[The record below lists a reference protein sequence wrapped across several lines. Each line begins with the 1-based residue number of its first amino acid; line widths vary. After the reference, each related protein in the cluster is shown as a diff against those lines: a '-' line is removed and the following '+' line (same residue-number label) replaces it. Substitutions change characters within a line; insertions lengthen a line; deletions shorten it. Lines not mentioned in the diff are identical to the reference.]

1 MIAAHWQYLIDIVL
15 KKSGDKEKK
24 EMRKICFVSCCVL
37 ALGASIAP
45 SESQAG
51 LEKPYV
57 TVSAGSIDRKDS
69 VVTFAM
75 PKGLKSQSYALRGD
89 AGDFLPLQVEPD
101 GTATFV
107 LPELKAGATRPYQL
121 VGQNTNTGAAARGV
135 QSVADHGRVTI
146 SASGR
151 NVLTYQAEPGD
162 LPRSDIKPIFR
173 RGGYIH
179 PVFTP
184 SGRVVTDD
192 FPPDHLHHHGIWF
205 AWTKTEFEGRHPDFW
220 NMGDGT
226 GTVEFVALDDNWS
239 GPVHAGF
246 KSRNQYVDVS
256 APNPITVLNE
266 QWLVKVY
273 NAGLGAKP
281 YTMFDLV
288 STQDLGTSS
297 PLVLPEYRYGGI
309 GFRGHRQWLGKD
321 NCDFLTSEGKD
332 RNNGHGTR
340 ARWCHIGGRID
351 GQLAGIAILD
361 HPGNFRAPQPMRIH
375 PDQPFFCYAPSLI
388 GDWKIE
394 PGKPYI
400 SRYRFIVYDGA
411 PDKAELDRLW
421 NDYANPVHVTIAAK

>member
-1 MIAAHWQYLIDIVL
+1 MHKNFIACGGLICL
-15 KKSGDKEKK
+15 LAS
-24 EMRKICFVSCCVL
+24 FVNFETKAINNS
-37 ALGASIAP
+37 P
-45 SESQAG
+45 T
-51 LEKPYV
+51 YV
-57 TVSAGSIDRKDS
+57 TVAAGSFDRKDN
-69 VVTFAM
+69 VVSFSM
-75 PKGLKSQSYALRGD
+75 PKGLNFQSYALRGD

-107 LPELKAGATRPYQL
+107 LPELKAGATKRYQL
-121 VGQNTNTGAAARGV
+121 VGQTTNAGAIAQGV
-135 QSVADHGRVTI
+135 QSVNDHGRLTI

-151 NVLTYQAEPGD
+151 NVLTYQAEPGE
-162 LPRSDIKPIFR
+162 LPRPDIKPIFR

-192 FPPDHLHHHGIWF
+192 FPPDHFHHHGIWF

-220 NMGDGT
+220 NVGDGT
-226 GTVEFVALDDNWS
+226 GTVEFVALDEKWS

-246 KSRNQYVDVS
+246 KSRNRYVDVS
-256 APNPITVLNE
+256 APKPTTVLNE
-266 QWLVKVY
+266 HWLVKVY
-273 NAGLGAKP
+273 NAGRGARP
-281 YTMFDLV
+281 YAMFDLV
-288 STQDLGTSS
+288 STQDLASS
-297 PLVLPEYRYGGI
+297 SRLDLPEYRYGGI
-309 GFRGHRQWLGKD
+309 GFRGHRQWLPKD

-361 HPGNFRAPQPMRIH
+361 HPSNFRAPQAMRIN
-375 PDQPFFCYAPSLI
+375 PDQPFFCYSPSLI

-394 PGKPYI
+394 PGKPYV

-421 NDYANPVHVTIAAK
+421 NDYANPVQATISQ